1 MARNTFNKPNF
12 QIKFPGDVDA
22 HDQFMHFTISK
33 KYKFKREQIEEK
45 EKLATITLPLPTALN
60 TSYAATYSNQPL
72 MAMGDQAGKNAPGT
86 MAALEGIASA
96 VASGNLTGAFRDGG
110 QQTGAVDQLSNLV
123 NGLTGGD
130 GKSKVIEMAKYY
142 LPEGATALGA
152 AVGAATGGIGAGI
165 AGTLVNQIVKGTLT
179 GLGRARNPYLAATFD
194 GVNFKNHSFQFQLTP
209 RNAQESNSIRS
220 IISAFRNAML
230 PGKGTVQHYYDYP
243 QQVDIAFRH
252 DEYLFDIKTSVLT
265 QFDVNYH
272 GKGAYYHDINGKK
285 APVEVGINMT
295 FLESTV
301 RLSDDEKF
309 TDTNMVSDAINSN
322 NTGF

>member
-1 MARNTFNKPNF
+1 MATFSKPNF

-33 KYKFKREQIEEK
+33 KYKFRREQIDEK

-72 MAMGDQAGKNAPGT
+72 MAMGDQAGRNAPGT

-96 VASGNLTGAFRDGG
+96 VASGNLTGGG
-110 QQTGAVDQLSNLV
+110 GPRGGSGAVDKLSNLV

-130 GKSKVIEMAKYY
+130 GKSKVIELAKYY

-152 AVGAATGGIGAGI
+152 AVGSATGGLGAGI

-194 GVNFKNHSFQFQLTP
+194 GVQFKNHSFQFQLTP

-309 TDTNMVSDAINSN
+309 SN